1 MALWFYRGLRRG
13 IATTRYP
20 RSLEP
25 WAQRLPSPPA
35 FHSARL
41 TTVLADRLVAACPA
55 LALSRDDCELV
66 IDLGR
71 CTGCGRCVALGQ
83 GAAEPSGE
91 FLLATAVRKALIKRV
106 PIRGDDRGLDAAAD
120 LVPDGSPDA
129 RG

>member
-20 RSLEP
+20 RAVDP
-25 WAQRLPSPPA
+25 WAHRLPSPPA

-41 TTVLADRLVAACPA
+41 TTELADHLAAACMA
-55 LALSRDDCELV
+55 SALSRSDHELV

-71 CTGCGRCVALGQ
+71 CTGCGRCIALGQ

-91 FLLATAVRKALIKRV
+91 FLLATSDRGALIKRV
-106 PIRGDDRGLDAAAD
+106 PIRGDADGLTVAAD
-120 LVPDGSPDA
+120 LAPDGEPDA
-129 RG
+129 GG